1 MHIEALYSVIGFML
15 SKVGLKMKDLPS
27 SIMHFVSDRLIICDD
42 KAAEVLK
49 EPIALFEQKVYNLI
63 HAS

>member
-1 MHIEALYSVIGFML
+1 ML